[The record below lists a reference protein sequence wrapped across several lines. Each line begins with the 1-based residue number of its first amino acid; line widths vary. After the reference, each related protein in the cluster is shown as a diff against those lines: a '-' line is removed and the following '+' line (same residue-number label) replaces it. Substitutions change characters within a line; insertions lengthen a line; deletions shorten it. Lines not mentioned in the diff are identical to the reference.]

1 MQQENYHS
9 NKIIGIDPGKSGGIC
24 MIEENRLWSEKCPD
38 NPLSMSSL
46 FKDMIKEV
54 SPSSIRVFLEKV
66 WARPSDGR
74 VSVFTFAQNY
84 GQWEG
89 VISSFGIEPEYVIP
103 ATWMKHCKVPTGLSK
118 QERKNYIKHL
128 AKELMYKNEYMA
140 YCWKGVPTL
149 ATADAIMITK
159 YGLDKTT

>member
-1 MQQENYHS
+1 MQQENCHS

-24 MIEENRLWSEKCPD
+24 LITDNKMWSEKCPD

-46 FKDMIKEV
+46 FKDMIHLV
-54 SPSSIRVFLEKV
+54 PPSPIMVFLEKV

-89 VISSFGIEPEYVIP
+89 IISSAGIEAEYVIP
-103 ATWMKHCKVPTGLSK
+103 ATWMKHCQVPKALSK
-118 QERKNYIKHL
+118 QERKNHIKHL
-128 AKELMYKNEYMA
+128 AKELIYRNEYIP
-140 YCWKGVPTL
+140 YNWKGVPTL
-149 ATADAIMITK
+149 ATADAIMIAK